1 MADQKINII
10 FTGDVTQLNKVVQSA
25 VAELA
30 NFEAKLKESLGVE
43 GFAAINQQVE
53 QLKNKFKSL
62 STIDIKANPQQALTA
77 INEVFTGISKLKSS
91 EVFLKAN
98 NKEALAAITQLES
111 FASSIKATIDIGFDS
126 SAVTAKIE
134 DLKTKLTGL
143 EANVSIQVSGL
154 DKLNAEILEVKT
166 EINSLTNKKI
176 FIDTDTAKAQDQ
188 IKILEAQLL
197 RLERISVSPDITIE
211 AKGRIDT
218 LAADIRKQLST
229 LRTEVEITTDSAEL
243 DKTISNLKGKLSS
256 LEAQVQIESTGLE
269 QVNADLLKTKTLLNT
284 FEEVKLTIDSGD
296 IATEINRI
304 EKEILDL
311 QALKVS
317 PEITSTQLKL
327 FEQNLE
333 QLQTKLTELK
343 GFKVDVPIKPE
354 LDPAG
359 FDAEIKKLGALITP
373 FSKKVEI
380 DLNTRVAEAE
390 IKALLEKVRSLK
402 GQDILINL
410 DGTQVVKTIDAI
422 ERELVWLQA
431 KLKTTLNPQEIA
443 KLNQSLLTLR
453 NSISGVGTNQ
463 FTSNM
468 NRAQQATFA
477 FSQVL
482 REAPA
487 FAFSLQT
494 GLLGISN
501 NLPILA
507 DRFKEAR
514 ASGLS
519 TGKIF
524 AEMAKGLVSLP
535 GLMTIASTAAIFLAG
550 AFNKAGKSA
559 ESSAEKI
566 RTFGEIV
573 GESTAGVQGDIA
585 KVGALVDAFKEAEG
599 SFEKQSRILKELKGV
614 NEAYFGNLEA
624 GKTTYAEIAAAANKY
639 TEALVA
645 QAIVTGF
652 ADEIGRANIELS
664 KQREILKPLAV
675 SVSNVSKELLKIKD
689 PQARERQRATNKS
702 TIEFEKQ
709 LIVVE
714 KLQGEINRLG
724 DEMKAAV
731 GESLKFKLFGDKPD
745 PLSKDV
751 TDDIISRARAFVKQF
766 GEVFETPDL
775 EESFTNTK
783 NIVLANAK
791 QLLSDIESLNL
802 KIKLPVTVV
811 AETDFIIEPV
821 STKLTDEQLKKLIA
835 GFLEGVRIEQQDL
848 EVPVNINIGN
858 IQILEKARKIFDE
871 FRASIPQDLKLKLL
885 DEESFV
891 DFERLNEAIK
901 QAQNNFLLLQTAAQS
916 VGEGLANAFDRVFD
930 AILQGENIFK
940 ALGEAVKELVVETIK
955 AIAKMY
961 ILKLVSSFITGGAAA
976 PLSFGS
982 GFAGGGFGSANRG
995 FIGGVGGSQAGGT
1008 LTARVS
1014 GPDLLFVLNQ
1024 GQNIVGRSG

>member
-30 NFEAKLKESLGVE
+30 NFESKLKESLGVE

-98 NKEALAAITQLES
+98 NKEALAAITQLEN

-211 AKGRIDT
+211 AKGRVDT
-218 LAADIRKQLST
+218 LAADIQKRLSV
-229 LRTEVEITTDSAEL
+229 LRAEVEITTDSAEL

-269 QVNADLLKTKTLLNT
+269 QVNADLLKTKALLNT

-296 IATEINRI
+296 IVNEINRI

-317 PEITSTQLKL
+317 PDITSTQLQL
-327 FEQNLE
+327 FEQNIE

-343 GFKVDVPIKPE
+343 GFKVEIPIKPE

-390 IKALLEKVRSLK
+390 IRTLLEKVRSLK

-422 ERELVWLQA
+422 ERELLQLQS
-431 KLKTTLNPQEIA
+431 KLKTATDPREIA

-463 FTSNM
+463 FTSNL

-535 GLMTIASTAAIFLAG
+535 GLMTIASTAAIFIAG
-550 AFNKAGKSA
+550 AFNKAGKGA
-559 ESSAEKI
+559 EDAAVKI
-566 RTFGEIV
+566 RSFGEIV
-573 GESTAGVQGDIA
+573 ADSTAGVQGDIA
-585 KVGALVDAFKEAEG
+585 QVNALVRAFKETEG
-599 SFEKQSRILKELKGV
+599 SFEKQNRIIKELKST
-614 NEAYFGNLEA
+614 NEAYFGDLKA
-624 GKTTYAEIAAAANKY
+624 GKTTYEEIAAAANKY

-645 QAIVTGF
+645 QAVVKGF
-652 ADEIGRANIELS
+652 SDEISKVSSELA
-664 KQREILKPLAV
+664 KQRGILKPLAV
-675 SVSNVSKELLKIKD
+675 ASEAYNRELAKVAPEARRVGKSNL
-689 PQARERQRATNKS
+689 AFA
-702 TIEFEKQ
+702 KQ
-709 LIVVE
+709 LEVVE
-714 KLQGEINRLG
+714 GLQAEFNRLTL
-724 DEMKAAV
+724 EMRGAV
-731 GESLKFKLFGDKPD
+731 DESLKFKLFGDKPD
-745 PLSKDV
+745 PLPKDV
-751 TDDIISRARAFVKQF
+751 TDDIIARAKLFVKQF
-766 GEVFETPDL
+766 GETFVVPDL
-775 EESFTNTK
+775 DESFTNTK
-783 NIVLANAK
+783 DKILKSAK
-791 QLLSDIESLNL
+791 QLFDDLAKGKL
-802 KIKLPVTVV
+802 KIRIPVQVITEADLITENLGEPIPQAQIDKLQS
-811 AETDFIIEPV
+811 AYF
-821 STKLTDEQLKKLIA
+821 EQLKKEFQEPFILDTS
-835 GFLEGVRIEQQDL
+835 IELAIDNEKIKKQFSDAIKNADFQGALAAIDL
-848 EVPVNINIGN
+848 DPQVLG
-858 IQILEKARKIFDE
+858 IQG
-871 FRASIPQDLKLKLL
+871 
-885 DEESFV
+885 
-891 DFERLNEAIK
+891 LNESLQQSALLINDTLVP
-901 QAQNNFLLLQTAAQS
+901 AFQNL
-916 VGEGLANAFDRVFD
+916 FD
-930 AILQGENIFK
+930 AIIKGEDPLK
-940 ALGEAVKELVVETIK
+940 AFFQSIVQSINQVIQRLIQAAVQAL
-955 AIAKMY
+955 
-961 ILKLVSSFITGGAAA
+961 ILTAITGGGA
-976 PLSFGS
+976 
-982 GFAGGGFGSANRG
+982 GFGKTFLGLIGGLTRGGVANMGGG
-995 FIGGVGGSQAGGT
+995 FIGGTRMAIQVTGSLTGRGSDLVGTFS
-1008 LTARVS
+1008 
-1014 GPDLLFVLNQ
+1014 Q
-1024 GQNIVGRSG
+1024 GQFLIGRTG